1 MTATDKKE
9 LLALRYE
16 LEALTIDFWHEVD
29 HKGGQNAAD
38 YYVEDALFVTS
49 VQEYRGREAIRAFYE
64 RRRARAM
71 PRLSIHVVQNFRIE
85 VESASRV
92 HCRYVMSLFAA
103 DGVPVLESRP
113 AIMMAMA
120 HETVALQ
127 ADGSWLHES
136 RVVHPLFR
144 DGTPTTG

>member
-1 MTATDKKE
+1 MTAMDKKE

-29 HKGGQNAAD
+29 QMGGQDAAD

-49 VQEYRGREAIRAFYE
+49 VQEYRGREAIRVFYE
-64 RRRARAM
+64 RRRARAT
-71 PRLSIHVVQNFRIE
+71 PRLSIHIVQNFRIE
-85 VESASRV
+85 VESEERV

-103 DGVPVLESRP
+103 DGEPVLESRP
-113 AIMMAMA
+113 AIMMALA
-120 HETVALQ
+120 HETVARQ
-127 ADGSWLHES
+127 GDGTWLYET
-136 RVVHPLFR
+136 RIVNPLFR

>member
-1 MTATDKKE
+1 MHKTE
-9 LLALRYE
+9 LLNLRHE

-29 HKGGQNAAD
+29 HCGGKAAPD

-49 VQEYRGREAIRAFYE
+49 VQSYRGREAIRAFYE
-64 RRRARAM
+64 RRRAREV
-71 PRLSIHVVQNFRIE
+71 PRLSIHIVQNFRID
-85 VESASRV
+85 VESPQRV
-92 HCRYVMSLFAA
+92 HGSYVLSLFAA
-103 DGVPVLESRP
+103 DGEPVLESRP

-120 HETVALQ
+120 RETVVQQ
-127 ADGSWLHES
+127 ADGRWLFES